1 MTINWE
7 ILVAAIAAIETGS
20 TGPIPGDG
28 GRAIGPLQ
36 IHQCVIDEVN
46 RLEKTS
52 LKLSDMTDPSY
63 SSYVCRLYLVYWA
76 SRMDHDPSVSE
87 LARIWNGGPYG
98 PVKSST
104 ADYGRRVAA
113 MYDSLEKDF
122 RLTALF
128 NAASERERSQAL

>member
-36 IHQCVIDEVN
+36 IHQCVIDDVN
-46 RLEKTS
+46 RIAGSQLS
-52 LKLSDMTDPSY
+52 LQDAENPIYAKFICQVYLGYWSK
-63 SSYVCRLYLVYWA
+63 RL
-76 SRMDHDPSVSE
+76 DHEPTVEE
-87 LARIWNGGPYG
+87 LARIWNGGPWG
-98 PVKSST
+98 PAKPAT
-104 ADYGRRVAA
+104 ADYGRRVLAVYQS
-113 MYDSLEKDF
+113 MEKDF

-128 NAASERERSQAL
+128 NAASERQRSEAL

>member
-46 RLEKTS
+46 RLEKTT
-52 LKLSDMTDPSY
+52 LKLSDMSDPSY

-76 SRMDHDPSVSE
+76 SRMDHDPSVEE

-98 PVKSST
+98 PVKSCT

-113 MYDSLEKDF
+113 MYESIEKDRKLDQLF
-122 RLTALF
+122 STA
-128 NAASERERSQAL
+128 AAKEGS